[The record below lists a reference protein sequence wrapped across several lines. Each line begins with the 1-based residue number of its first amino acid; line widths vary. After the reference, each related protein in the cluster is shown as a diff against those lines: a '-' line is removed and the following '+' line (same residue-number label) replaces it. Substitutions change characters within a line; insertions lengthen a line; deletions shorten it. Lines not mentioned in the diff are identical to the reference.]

1 MWDKPQLL
9 NWLANLLYAVTV
21 VLGLYAVLFVVV
33 HLPIFPLR
41 HVEIQGNLNY
51 VTRDQIKL
59 ITDKHMQG
67 NFFTLDLN
75 KTKEA
80 FQKLPWAREVS
91 VRRRWPD
98 KLEVTIKEHQAMAR
112 WGSLAL
118 VNKQGELF
126 HAAIDSDLPI
136 FYANG
141 DFVLE
146 VALNYADFSKTLQS
160 SGLKIEQLS
169 LSPRHAW
176 KLKVVK
182 QTEPK
187 LIISKILPTE
197 NPAEK
202 LADTK
207 VKPVEMAIELGRD
220 KPLQRLQRFVSAY
233 KQGLTM
239 SNLQIAYV
247 DLRYPNGFALMQKG
261 ANQAAVS
268 LDIKPPV
275 TNAKPMTTKPSPVN
289 KAKPKAVTKVVT
301 KVVNSGVKT

>member
-9 NWLANLLYAVTV
+9 NWLANLLYAITV
-21 VLGLYAVLFVVV
+21 VLGLYAILFVVV

-41 HVEIQGNLNY
+41 HVEVQGNLHH

-59 ITDKHMQG
+59 ITDKHLQG

-75 KTKEA
+75 KTKDA

-118 VNKQGELF
+118 VNTQGELF
-126 HAAIDSDLPI
+126 HAAIDSELPI

-146 VALNYADFSKTLQS
+146 VSLNYADFNQTLQD
-160 SGLKIEQLS
+160 SGLRIAQLS

-176 KLKVVK
+176 KLKVTKNNVK
-182 QTEPK
+182 PQAE
-187 LIISKILPTE
+187 SVSENAVMLPS
-197 NPAEK
+197 
-202 LADTK
+202 DTK
-207 VKPVEMAIELGRD
+207 ETPVEMAIELGRD
-220 KPLQRLQRFVSAY
+220 KPLERLKRFVSAY
-233 KQGLTM
+233 QQGLSK
-239 SNLQIAYV
+239 SNVQIAYV

-261 ANQAAVS
+261 GNQAIGAFS
-268 LDIKPPV
+268 
-275 TNAKPMTTKPSPVN
+275 AKPN
-289 KAKPKAVTKVVT
+289 AAKPKSTSIKAVTKVLP
-301 KVVNSGVKT
+301 SGVKI